1 MEETFELNYLL
12 QRFPGGS
19 EVNNLPV
26 NAGNVGLIPGL
37 GRSAG
42 EGNGNPLQCSWK
54 FPGAGEPR
62 WLHSPRG
69 FERVAHNLATKQQ

>member
-42 EGNGNPLQCSWK
+42 EGNPLQDFAWRIPWTKEHGGLLSR
-54 FPGAGEPR
+54 GSQRAG
-62 WLHSPRG
+62 HD
-69 FERVAHNLATKQQ
+69 